1 MTIKRVKSGSVPCCD
16 NAVNKHGKPLVNH
29 FGLIF
34 SHTRMIWGGARMYSE
49 KDVSAGGS
57 EPVAERVVRAAALA
71 RQCTDQRQ
79 PVHVRVRAEAALTL
93 LLDDPSPKVRIAM
106 ADVLS
111 TSVHSPLHI
120 VTALA
125 ADQPEVAGYILA
137 RSTLLSEA
145 DLIDRVAYGAPVMQ
159 VLIAARP
166 HVSFAV
172 SAAIAEVGSNEAIT
186 EILFN
191 SCARI
196 ASVSFRRMSERFGHD
211 ALVREALL
219 SHPQL
224 PAECR
229 HLLAV
234 KVGEVLQSL
243 PLVKALLGERRA
255 DKIVGDATVRASMH
269 LAETCSQEELP
280 ALVEHLRLRGEITTS
295 FVIRAVAGGRI
306 DFFASLLAALSNV
319 DHKRICAIISGGRP
333 AALAALLRS
342 AGLSDA
348 THAPLIVAIEAWRAV
363 ATGRKQMG
371 AAEISALMCD
381 AARSGRLA
389 AANDDLAALLRSIHL
404 EFMRETARDRLQLI
418 PAA

>member
-1 MTIKRVKSGSVPCCD
+1 
-16 NAVNKHGKPLVNH
+16 
-29 FGLIF
+29 
-34 SHTRMIWGGARMYSE
+34 MYIE
-49 KDVSAGGS
+49 KDAPVGGC
-57 EPVAERVVRAAALA
+57 EPVAARIVRAARLA
-71 RQCTDQRQ
+71 RRCIDQLQ
-79 PVHVRVRAEAALTL
+79 PNQVRAQAEAALTL
-93 LLDDPSPKVRIAM
+93 LLDDPSPKVRMAM

-137 RSTLLSEA
+137 RSTLLSDAE
-145 DLIDRVAYGAPVMQ
+145 LIDRVAYSVPSMQ

-172 SAAIAEVGSNEAIT
+172 AAAIAEVGSNDAVAEM
-186 EILFN
+186 LFN

-196 ASVSFRRMSERFGHD
+196 ARVSFRRISERCGHD
-211 ALVREALL
+211 ARVREALL
-219 SHPQL
+219 SHPHL

-234 KVGEVLQSL
+234 KVGEVLQSH
-243 PLVKALLGERRA
+243 PLVKLLLGERRA
-255 DKIVGDATVRASMH
+255 CKVVGDATARASMK
-269 LAETCSQEELP
+269 LAENCSQEELP
-280 ALVEHLRLRGEITTS
+280 ALVEHLRLRGEITTG
-295 FVIRAVAGGRI
+295 FVIRAIAGGRV
-306 DFFASLLAALSNV
+306 DFFAGLLAALSDLDDV
-319 DHKRICAIISGGRP
+319 RICAIISGGRP
-333 AALAALLRS
+333 VALAALLRS

-363 ATGRKQMG
+363 AAGRKRMS

-381 AARSGRLA
+381 AAGSSRFA

-404 EFMRETARDRLQLI
+404 EFMRETARDRLQAI

>member
-1 MTIKRVKSGSVPCCD
+1 
-16 NAVNKHGKPLVNH
+16 
-29 FGLIF
+29 
-34 SHTRMIWGGARMYSE
+34 MYIE
-49 KDVSAGGS
+49 KDTFVGGC
-57 EPVAERVVRAAALA
+57 EPVAARVVRAAQLA
-71 RQCTDQRQ
+71 RQCIDQLQSDHARA
-79 PVHVRVRAEAALTL
+79 HAEAALTL
-93 LLDDPSPKVRIAM
+93 LLDDPSPKVRMSI

-137 RSTLLSEA
+137 RSKLLSDA
-145 DLIDRVAYGAPVMQ
+145 DLIDRVAYSAPSMQ

-172 SAAIAEVGSNEAIT
+172 AAAIAEVGNNEAVA
-186 EILFN
+186 EMLFN

-196 ASVSFRRMSERFGHD
+196 APVSFRRISERCGHD
-211 ALVREALL
+211 AVVREALL
-219 SHPQL
+219 AHPHL

-243 PLVKALLGERRA
+243 PLVKLLLGQRRA
-255 DKIVGDATVRASMH
+255 DKVVGDATARASMQ
-269 LAETCSQEELP
+269 LAENCSQEELP

-306 DFFASLLAALSNV
+306 DFFASLLGALS
-319 DHKRICAIISGGRP
+319 DLDDRRICAIISGGRP

-342 AGLSDA
+342 SGLSDA

-363 ATGRKQMG
+363 AAGRKRMG
-371 AAEISALMCD
+371 AAEISALMCE
-381 AARSGRLA
+381 AVGGGRFA

-404 EFMRETARDRLQLI
+404 EFMRETAGDRLKAI

>member
-1 MTIKRVKSGSVPCCD
+1 
-16 NAVNKHGKPLVNH
+16 
-29 FGLIF
+29 
-34 SHTRMIWGGARMYSE
+34 MYIE
-49 KDVSAGGS
+49 KDALAGCC
-57 EPVAERVVRAAALA
+57 EPVAARVVRAAHLA
-71 RQCTDQRQ
+71 RQCVDQNLPDHLRAQ
-79 PVHVRVRAEAALTL
+79 AEATLTL
-93 LLDDPSPKVRIAM
+93 LLDDPSPKVRVAM

-125 ADQPEVAGYILA
+125 ADQPDVAGYILA
-137 RSTLLSEA
+137 RSTLLSDA
-145 DLIDRVAYGAPVMQ
+145 DLVDRVAYGAPTMQ

-172 SAAIAEVGSNEAIT
+172 SAAIAEVGSNEAVA
-186 EILFN
+186 EMLAN

-196 ASVSFRRMSERFGHD
+196 TSVSFRRICERCGHD

-219 SHPQL
+219 SHPHL

-243 PLVKALLGERRA
+243 PLVKMLLGARRA
-255 DKIVGDATVRASMH
+255 DKVVGDATVRASMH

-306 DFFASLLAALSNV
+306 DFFASLLVALS
-319 DHKRICAIISGGRP
+319 DLDDARICAIISRGRP

-363 ATGRKQMG
+363 AAGRKRMG
-371 AAEISALMCD
+371 AAEISALMCE
-381 AARSGRLA
+381 ATRANRYA

-404 EFMRETARDRLQLI
+404 EFMRESARDRLEAI
-418 PAA
+418 SA